1 MEIET
6 VVFRDPGFETKAKDY
21 PKIRKAVE
29 MTVEVPI
36 ARNVSHI
43 EEGELLVL
51 PFDAE
56 WSWS

>member
-51 PFDAE
+51 PFDTE
-56 WSWS
+56 